1 MKSQAAIEYLVL
13 MSLII
18 FFLIPLLYYST
29 SESANTIKL
38 NDAQDAVQSLVKT
51 ADYVYSLG
59 PGTKTNILITI
70 PEGVYNI
77 SIKGYEIIL
86 NLGGYGEI
94 VGKSKANLTGN
105 LSSSKGNYQVKVELL
120 ENGMVNIK
128 N

>member
-13 MSLII
+13 VSLII

-38 NDAQDAVQSLVKT
+38 NDAQDAIQSLVKT

-59 PGTKTNILITI
+59 PGTKTTVLITI
-70 PEGVYNI
+70 PDGVYNV
-77 SIKGYEIIL
+77 SMKGHEVIL
-86 NLGGYGEI
+86 NLAGYGEV

-105 LSSSKGNYQVKVELL
+105 LSNLKGSYQVRVELL
-120 ENGMVNIK
+120 DNGVVNIK

>member
-13 MSLII
+13 VSLII

-38 NDAQDAVQSLVKT
+38 NDAQDAIQSLVKT
-51 ADYVYSLG
+51 ADYVYALG
-59 PGTKTNILITI
+59 PGTKTTVLITI
-70 PEGVYNI
+70 PDGVYNV
-77 SIKGYEIIL
+77 SMKGHEVIL
-86 NLGGYGEI
+86 NLAGYGEV

-105 LSSSKGNYQVKVELL
+105 LSNLKGSYQVRVELL
-120 ENGMVNIK
+120 DNGVVNIK

>member
-13 MSLII
+13 VSLII

-38 NDAQDAVQSLVKT
+38 NDAQDAIQSLVKT

-59 PGTKTNILITI
+59 PGTKTTVLITI
-70 PEGVYNI
+70 PDGVYNV
-77 SIKGYEIIL
+77 SMKGHEVIL
-86 NLGGYGEI
+86 NLAGYGEV

-105 LSSSKGNYQVKVELL
+105 LSNLKGSYQIKVELL
-120 ENGMVNIK
+120 ENGVVNIK

>member
-13 MSLII
+13 ISLII

-59 PGTKTNILITI
+59 PGTKTNVLITI
-70 PEGVYNI
+70 PEGVYNV

-86 NLGGYGEI
+86 NLAGYGEV

-105 LSSSKGNYQVKVELL
+105 LSNLKGSYQVKVELL
-120 ENGMVNIK
+120 ENGIVNIE